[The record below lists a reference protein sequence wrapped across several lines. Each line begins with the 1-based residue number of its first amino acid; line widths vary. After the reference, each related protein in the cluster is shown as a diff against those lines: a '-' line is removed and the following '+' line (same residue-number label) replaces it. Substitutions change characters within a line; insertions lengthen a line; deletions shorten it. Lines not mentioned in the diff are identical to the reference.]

1 MPHGKKEE
9 SFMEAETTGKHSGR
23 PLSEKEYAEWQ
34 RAFSEIE
41 EISASLAKK
50 GKKAYNVNNKLTRRK

>member
-1 MPHGKKEE
+1 
-9 SFMEAETTGKHSGR
+9 MEAETTGKYSGR

-50 GKKAYNVNNKLTRRK
+50 SKKAYNVNNKLTRRK